1 MIKLNIY
8 FEDLREETKEE
19 IIQMLKEDKEI
30 IDEVEESIE
39 SGIDKETA
47 ENEIID
53 NYINT
58 HNNAIEYTL

>member
-8 FEDLREETKEE
+8 FEDLREDTKEE
-19 IIQMLKEDKEI
+19 IIQMLKEDQATKDAVAE
-30 IDEVEESIE
+30 EVKQ
-39 SGIDKETA
+39 GLNKETA

-58 HNNAIEYTL
+58 HNKAIEYTL